1 MKSAKGLPRALS
13 HFVFCQYSFWSHPD
27 PVIVPPSIGK
37 DRFLEPEIGSG
48 SSFVFDDRKE
58 FSVLPSEEF
67 VDHCADGALSI
78 EVWGHRSQGFGSDV
92 SSLEYAEH
100 VIDQSRSIM
109 DRCVLV
115 FVVGRCLTGLE
126 TLVFDCFVGLLCVT
140 SPLTN
145 ASGVT
150 LIVTQCID
158 VTHTPAL

>member
-1 MKSAKGLPRALS
+1 MHVKSAKGLPRALS

-109 DRCVLV
+109 DRCV
-115 FVVGRCLTGLE
+115 
-126 TLVFDCFVGLLCVT
+126 
-140 SPLTN
+140 P
-145 ASGVT
+145 GVCRGQART
-150 LIVTQCID
+150 RAGDIPVC
-158 VTHTPAL
+158 